1 MNPEIKA
8 KWLDALR
15 SGDYTQGQRY
25 LAVKNK
31 QTGEFDFCCLGVL
44 CDLAVAEG
52 AIDPPTVIDYWSG
65 LEGGENLVHAYK
77 VDESSNPSGSPTESR
92 VLPPKVQAWAG
103 LDSDSP
109 GYTKDFATCG
119 DPDCDC
125 GGPSAVA
132 LAGENDN
139 GVPFSE
145 IADLIE
151 EHL

>member
-8 KWLDALR
+8 KWLEALR
-15 SGDYTQGQRY
+15 SGDYTQGRKF
-25 LAVKNK
+25 LATKNK

-44 CDLAVAEG
+44 CDLAVKEG
-52 AIDPPTVIDYWSG
+52 AIEPPLVIDYWSG
-65 LEGGENLVHAYK
+65 LEAGENLVHAYR
-77 VDESSNPSGSPTESR
+77 VNDLNPEESR
-92 VLPPKVQAWAG
+92 VLPPKVRAWAG

-109 GYTKDFATCG
+109 GYVKDIPPCTIDGCN
-119 DPDCDC
+119 CDR
-125 GGPSAVA
+125 GGPVSYA
-132 LAGENDN
+132 LAGENDA